1 MVNVVQ
7 MYYILMICQSKLN
20 KMSSYLDLK

>member
-1 MVNVVQ
+1 MHNAMQ
-7 MYYILMICQSKLN
+7 KYYILMICQSKLN